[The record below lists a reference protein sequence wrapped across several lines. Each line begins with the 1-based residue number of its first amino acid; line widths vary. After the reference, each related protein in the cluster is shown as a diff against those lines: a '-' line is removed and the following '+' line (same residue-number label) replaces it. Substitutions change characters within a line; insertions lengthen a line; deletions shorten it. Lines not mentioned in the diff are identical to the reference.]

1 MRISSI
7 ALLLGVV
14 LALAPAASGG
24 NTNIHTTLTGTCT
37 LKNID
42 DSIGVTVS
50 SVVTCDAAGTC
61 ACRGTTKLVYH
72 TESKYPATAPGG
84 RETGRLTATS
94 TEGTVTVAL
103 AGKRA
108 SIALG
113 TGTWTL
119 GKVSGYSG
127 FNLRKRGTYSV
138 ATKELS
144 KIAGTTTSRV
154 RITAT
159 LACWYCSN

>member
-7 ALLLGVV
+7 ALLLGVM
-14 LALAPAASGG
+14 LALAPAAFGG
-24 NTNIHTTLTGTCT
+24 NATVHTTLTGTCT
-37 LKNID
+37 LENHNN
-42 DSIGVTVS
+42 SIGTTLWS
-50 SVVTCDAAGTC
+50 IITCDASGAC

-84 RETGRLTATS
+84 REAGRITATS
-94 TEGTVTVAL
+94 SGGSVILSL

-108 SIALG
+108 SITNG
-113 TGTWTL
+113 SGTWTL

-127 FNLRKRGTYSV
+127 LAFRQRGTYTV
-138 ATKELS
+138 TTKELS
-144 KIAGTTTSRV
+144 KVSGTTTSKV

-159 LACWYCSN
+159 LACWYCTT